1 MSSRHSVRRST
12 KAGAPPGTLMHI
24 GSRKTD
30 VVTITVID
38 YNKDNF
44 TERECEVKELGQYNN
59 AETITWINV
68 DGLHNIDVLKEI
80 GDQFELDKLL
90 LEDVLNT
97 NHRPKTEIFDDH
109 IFVTLKMISLTT
121 ASRSVITEQV
131 SFIMGD
137 NWIISFQEA
146 GGDVFDSIRDRL
158 RKGATDMRKRK
169 VDFLLYR
176 MLDVVVDN
184 YFFVT
189 EYFSD
194 KNGELEQG
202 IFKNP
207 TPGALKEIQLLK
219 RQILNFKRAVLPL
232 REVASGLQKDGGHF
246 IEESTLRYLRDL
258 YEHIIQVNDS
268 IDSQREMAANNMDLF
283 LSGTNHRMNEIMK
296 VLTVISTIFI
306 PLTFIAGVYG
316 MNFDRSSPYNMPELG
331 WKFGY
336 LIIWGIMISVFAGLV
351 IYFRRKKWF

>member
-1 MSSRHSVRRST
+1 MSRHPVRRSH

-24 GSRKTD
+24 GSQKTD
-30 VVTITVID
+30 VVSITVID
-38 YNKDNF
+38 YNKDTF
-44 TERECEVKELGQYNN
+44 TEKACAVADLGQYNN

-68 DGLHNIDVLKEI
+68 DGLHDVEI
-80 GDQFELDKLL
+80 LQQIGEQFGLDKLL
-90 LEDVLNT
+90 LEDILNT

-109 IFVTLKMISLTT
+109 IFVTIKMISLENRT
-121 ASRSVITEQV
+121 ITSEQV
-131 SFIMGD
+131 SFIMGT

-146 GGDVFDSIRDRL
+146 GGDVFEGIRDRL
-158 RKGATDMRKRK
+158 RKGTTEMRKRK

-176 MLDVVVDN
+176 LLDVVVDN

-194 KNGELEQG
+194 KNAELEQG

-207 TPGALKEIQLLK
+207 TPAALRELQTMK
-219 RQILNFKRAVLPL
+219 RQIVQFKRAVLPL
-232 REVASGLQKDGGHF
+232 REVAAGLQKDGGSF
-246 IEESTLRYLRDL
+246 IEDSTLRYLRDL

-268 IDSQREMAANNMDLF
+268 IDSQREVVASIMDLF
-283 LSGTNHRMNEIMK
+283 LSGTNHRMNEVMK

-306 PLTFIAGVYG
+306 PLTFIVGVYG
-316 MNFDRSSPYNMPELG
+316 MNFDESSPYNMPELG
-331 WKFGY
+331 WKYGY
-336 LIIWGIMISVFAGLV
+336 FIIWGVMLAILIGMV

>member
-1 MSSRHSVRRST
+1 MSTRHSVRRSN

-38 YNKDNF
+38 YNNEHF
-44 TERECEVKELGQYNN
+44 TEHECQVKELGQYNN
-59 AETITWINV
+59 TSTITWINV
-68 DGLHNIDVLKEI
+68 DGLHNVEVLKEI
-80 GDQFELDKLL
+80 GEQFGLDKLL
-90 LEDVLNT
+90 LEDILNT

-109 IFVTLKMISLTT
+109 IFVTLKMISLV
-121 ASRSVITEQV
+121 AGNRSVTTEQV

-146 GGDVFDSIRDRL
+146 GGDVFDGVRDRL
-158 RKGATDMRKRK
+158 RKGATDLRKRK

-176 MLDVVVDN
+176 LLDVVVDN

-194 KNGELEQG
+194 KNGELEQV

-219 RQILNFKRAVLPL
+219 RQILHFKRAVLPL
-232 REVASGLQKDGGHF
+232 REVASGLQKDGGRF
-246 IEESTLRYLRDL
+246 IEEPTLRYLRDL

-268 IDSQREMAANNMDLF
+268 IDAQREMAANNMDLF

-306 PLTFIAGVYG
+306 PLTFIVGVYG
-316 MNFDRSSPYNMPELG
+316 MNFNTDSPYNMPELN

-336 LIIWGIMISVFAGLV
+336 LIIWGIMFAILVGMV